1 MNKLKANS
9 LRKIIFIIVIIIANS
24 GFCQKNIPNTQ
35 LKSNSGELI
44 DLREFS
50 NDKTVV
56 LLFWATWCVPCIN
69 ELNTINEVYSEWQEE
84 TNLVILAIS
93 IDDYRTVSRVMPL
106 VRGYNWDYEILFDTN
121 QELKRSLNI
130 LNIPYQI
137 AIHDGSIFYRHT
149 GYIHGQEKILIN
161 AVREHLRNN

>member
-9 LRKIIFIIVIIIANS
+9 LRKLFFITLMIISNY
-24 GFCQKNIPNTQ
+24 GFSQKNIPNTQ
-35 LKSNSGELI
+35 LKSNTGKLI

-50 NDKTVV
+50 NNKTVV

-69 ELNTINEVYSEWQEE
+69 EMNAINEVYSEWREE
-84 TNLVILAIS
+84 TNLVILAITV
-93 IDDYRTVSRVMPL
+93 DDYRTVSRVMPL

-121 QELKRSLNI
+121 QELKRSLNV

-137 AIHDGSIFYRHT
+137 AIHNGSIFYRHT
-149 GYIHGQEKILIN
+149 GYIHGQENILIN
-161 AVREHLRNN
+161 AVREHLKK